1 MDLIAIFL
9 IAVSLALDAFAV
21 SVSSGISVP
30 GFGWRQ
36 AVKMG
41 CWFGAF
47 QFLMPLLGWALGSS
61 VSRYIE
67 AVDHWIAFAL
77 LALIGGKM
85 VWESLRKGCGGEEE
99 APGDLSARRLCVL
112 AVATSIDALAVGV
125 SFAMVGTMNIY
136 LSVLLIGAITAV
148 ISCAGLY
155 IGNFFGS
162 RYKKPS
168 EITGGVILILIGIK
182 ILIEH
187 LA

>member
-77 LALIGGKM
+77 LAILGINM
-85 VWESLRKGCGGEEE
+85 LREARSGDTEE
-99 APGDLSARRLCVL
+99 ASASLGFRVMFAM

-125 SFAMVGTMNIY
+125 SMAFMPVDILSSAGIIGIVAFV
-136 LSVLLIGAITAV
+136 LSVVG
-148 ISCAGLY
+148 GLV
-155 IGNFFGS
+155 GRRLGCLFQ
-162 RYKKPS
+162 RRA
-168 EITGGVILILIGIK
+168 ELVGGLVLIGIGVK
-182 ILIEH
+182 ILCEH
-187 LA
+187 LMG

>member
-41 CWFGAF
+41 CWFGVF

-85 VWESLRKGCGGEEE
+85 VWESLRKGCGGE
-99 APGDLSARRLCVL
+99 
-112 AVATSIDALAVGV
+112 
-125 SFAMVGTMNIY
+125 
-136 LSVLLIGAITAV
+136 
-148 ISCAGLY
+148 
-155 IGNFFGS
+155 
-162 RYKKPS
+162 
-168 EITGGVILILIGIK
+168 
-182 ILIEH
+182 
-187 LA
+187 